1 MVDQYQIRLYENDEL
16 VDEFGDVNHAS
27 VSLFLVVLKFSSI
40 DKLRGLKVELV
51 LWYHVANQHKDPEG
65 YAYHIV
71 FMIYPFGEEFELK
84 IGNLLLYYANHKQLW

>member
-51 LWYHVANQHKDPEG
+51 L
-65 YAYHIV
+65 
-71 FMIYPFGEEFELK
+71 
-84 IGNLLLYYANHKQLW
+84 